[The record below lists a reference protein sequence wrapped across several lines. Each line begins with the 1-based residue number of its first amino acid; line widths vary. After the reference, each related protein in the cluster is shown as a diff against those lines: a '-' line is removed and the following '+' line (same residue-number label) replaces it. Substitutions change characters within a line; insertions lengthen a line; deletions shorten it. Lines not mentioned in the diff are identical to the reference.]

1 MIQHITKPFKEFFK
15 LEASSGIMLLFA
27 AVLALV
33 ISNGSYSDD
42 YFSILKKYITL
53 GTDSFGLK
61 LSVLHWINDVLMAVF
76 FFFVSLEIKREFL
89 QGELSNPKQALLP
102 IIGAVGGMVVPALF
116 YISVNYSDSTT
127 LNGWAIPSATDIAFS
142 LGVLSLLGKRV
153 PISLKVFLTAL
164 AIIDDLGAIVII
176 AFFYSG
182 NIQSMYLI
190 LMLLSVIVLIG
201 LNKFK
206 INFFLPYLVV
216 RIFLWD
222 FTHQSGIHA
231 TIAGVLL
238 ALTIPHNVKANKSS
252 LLLKLE
258 HGLSPYV
265 AYGIMPI
272 FAFANAGVSLE
283 GLTFATLLNPVPLGI
298 VLGLFFGKQIGVFVL
313 SYLSVKFKFAD
324 KPTNSTWP
332 AFYAVS
338 ILTGIGFTMSLFV
351 GNLAFANN
359 MEYMDGVK
367 IGVLAGSLLSTLFGY
382 FLLLFFSKKWLTKK
396 LSE

>member
-1 MIQHITKPFKEFFK
+1 MIQQITKPFKYFFK
-15 LEASSGIMLLFA
+15 LEAASGLVLLFA
-27 AVLALV
+27 AVLALI
-33 ISNGSYSDD
+33 ISNGQLSDI
-42 YFSILKKYITL
+42 YFSSLEKYIIL
-53 GTDSFGLK
+53 GTKEFGLK
-61 LSVLHWINDVLMAVF
+61 LSVLHWINDVLMAIF

-89 QGELSNPKQALLP
+89 QGELSNPKQAMLP
-102 IIGAVGGMVVPALF
+102 IIGAVGGMAVPALF
-116 YISVNYSDSTT
+116 YIMINYSDSTT

-182 NIQSMYLI
+182 NIEIKYLI
-190 LMLLSVIVLIG
+190 LMLVSVILLVG

-206 INFFLPYLVV
+206 VKSFIPFLVV
-216 RIFLWD
+216 GVFLWD

-238 ALTIPHNVKANKSS
+238 ALTIPHNIKNNKESM
-252 LLLKLE
+252 LLKLE

-265 AYGIMPI
+265 AFGIMPV

-283 GLTFATLLNPVPLGI
+283 GLTFKTLLNPVPLGI

-313 SYLSVKFKFAD
+313 SYISIKLKFAD
-324 KPTNSTWP
+324 KPTGSTWS
-332 AFYAVS
+332 ALYAVS

-359 MEYMDGVK
+359 LEYIDGVK
-367 IGVLAGSLLSTLFGY
+367 IGVLTGSLLSTLFGY
-382 FLLLFFSKKWLTKK
+382 FLLLIFSKK
-396 LSE
+396 

>member
-1 MIQHITKPFKEFFK
+1 MIQQIIKPFKYFFK
-15 LEASSGIMLLFA
+15 LEAASGLVLLFA
-27 AVLALV
+27 AILALIV
-33 ISNGSYSDD
+33 SNGQLSDI
-42 YFSILKKYITL
+42 YFSILEKYIIL
-53 GTDSFGLK
+53 GTKEFGLK
-61 LSVLHWINDVLMAVF
+61 LSVLHWINDVLMAIF

-89 QGELSNPKQALLP
+89 QGELSNPKKAMLP
-102 IIGAVGGMVVPALF
+102 IIGAVGGMAVPALF
-116 YISVNYSDSTT
+116 YIVINYSDTNT

-182 NIQSMYLI
+182 NIEIKYLI
-190 LMLLSVIVLIG
+190 LMFISIILLVG

-206 INFFLPYLVV
+206 VKSFIPFLVV
-216 RIFLWD
+216 GIFLWD

-231 TIAGVLL
+231 TIAGVIL
-238 ALTIPHNVKANKSS
+238 ALTIPHNIKKNKESM
-252 LLLKLE
+252 LLKLE

-265 AYGIMPI
+265 AFGIMPV

-283 GLTFATLLNPVPLGI
+283 GLTFKTLLNPVPLGI

-313 SYLSVKFKFAD
+313 SYISVKLKFAD
-324 KPTNSTWP
+324 KPTGSTWP

-359 MEYMDGVK
+359 LEYMDGVK
-367 IGVLAGSLLSTLFGY
+367 IGVLTGSLLSTLFGY
-382 FLLLFFSKKWLTKK
+382 FLLLIFSKK
-396 LSE
+396 